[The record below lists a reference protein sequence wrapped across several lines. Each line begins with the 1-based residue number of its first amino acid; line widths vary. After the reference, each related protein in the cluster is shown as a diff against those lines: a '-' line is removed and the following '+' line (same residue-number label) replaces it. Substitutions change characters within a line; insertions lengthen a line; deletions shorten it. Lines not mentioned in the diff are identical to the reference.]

1 MFSFESGNATS
12 EFTARDEHV
21 DVVGAFVSVDGFH
34 VHEGFDN
41 VVLEENSV
49 TTTGFSGKGDYFS
62 SETRSHTFSSSD
74 LTHTGLTFVEIE
86 RKFNKIGDLELT
98 NS

>member
-21 DVVGAFVSVDGFH
+21 DVVSAFVSVDGFH

-41 VVLEENSV
+41 VVLEEDSV
-49 TTTGFSGKGDYFS
+49 TTAGFSGKGDYFS
-62 SETRSHTFSSSD
+62 SETRSHAFSSGD
-74 LTHTGLTFVEIE
+74 LAHTGLTFVKIE
-86 RKFNKIGDLELT
+86 GKLNQIGDL
-98 NS
+98 